1 MMMKIRGAN
10 GDGDSDDGED
20 QGNEDDDNDLLLS
33 AMVSAIVLA
42 EPRS

>member
-1 MMMKIRGAN
+1 MMMKIRGAD
-10 GDGDSDDGED
+10 GDGDDDVD

-42 EPRS
+42 ELRS

>member
-10 GDGDSDDGED
+10 GDGDDDVD

>member
-10 GDGDSDDGED
+10 GDGDSDDDVD

-33 AMVSAIVLA
+33 AMVSAIVLT
-42 EPRS
+42 ELRS

>member
-1 MMMKIRGAN
+1 MMMKISDAN
-10 GDGDSDDGED
+10 GDGDSDDGVD

-42 EPRS
+42 ELRS